1 MRKESETVFCS
12 KCVREGEG
20 GNVEMDFHEGCMF
33 QGAEHQVTEMPWV
46 SKNTLQCES
55 LHVTAPNLDF
65 TYSAD
70 NFIPLVSA
78 NVVNERRGNDLAPV
92 CFKLRLYE
100 LAASVELRS
109 HREELWAE
117 KERWD
122 LGWVREGGCRGG
134 VSLPVPALRYC
145 VSSLGTLHRSRL
157 LNSNQWHQDR
167 RGGRRWRERGR
178 ESDKKKDCKETER
191 ERVRKARHGEGG
203 GMPSWQSCCII
214 CLMVEQVWKGRRER
228 REEAEAEIYWR
239 MLWGSMRCVMWKR
252 SR

>member
-12 KCVREGEG
+12 KCVREG

-167 RGGRRWRERGR
+167 RGGVREGGRETKRKIAKRQRERESEESETWGGR
-178 ESDKKKDCKETER
+178 WNAKLTVLLHYLPDGRASVKGKEG
-191 ERVRKARHGEGG
+191 K
-203 GMPSWQSCCII
+203 
-214 CLMVEQVWKGRRER
+214 ER
-228 REEAEAEIYWR
+228 RG
-239 MLWGSMRCVMWKR
+239 WGGDLLEDAVGFHEVCDVKAI
-252 SR
+252 